1 MSTTWNK
8 LKIIINFKLIFWLFR
23 FTFQRIALMSCVRPF
38 SCSTAWHN
46 VFLTFVQL
54 DRLWRKWRIQ
64 TMLNDFNDGLYT
76 LQSCFEVQCIVTRF
90 YIQTDSFMQLL
101 LNYIGR
107 PWYCNQCVFFMQSVR
122 FFKMRN
128 SNRGILSSLWSVK
141 MPQNAPILY
150 KN

>member
-1 MSTTWNK
+1 
-8 LKIIINFKLIFWLFR
+8 
-23 FTFQRIALMSCVRPF
+23 MSCVQPY

-46 VFLTFVQL
+46 VFLTFVPVAEVAHSDNAEWLQ
-54 DRLWRKWRIQ
+54 WWWP
-64 TMLNDFNDGLYT
+64 T
-76 LQSCFEVQCIVTRF
+76 LQSCFQVQCIVMIF
-90 YIQTDSFMQLL
+90 CLQTVSFMQLL

-107 PWYCNQCVFFMQSVR
+107 PWYCNQCAFFMQSVR

-150 KN
+150 TIKTFIGGDTPEPPSRERRFQFLLLQPYICSTV